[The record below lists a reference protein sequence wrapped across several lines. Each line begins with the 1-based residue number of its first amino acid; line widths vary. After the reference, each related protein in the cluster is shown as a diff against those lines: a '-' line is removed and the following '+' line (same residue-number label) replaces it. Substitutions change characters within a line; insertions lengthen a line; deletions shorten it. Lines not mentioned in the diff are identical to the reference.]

1 MVKKK
6 SRWILPALWGILLAV
21 LSLMPAEQG
30 NLLLFGIP
38 NIDKVA
44 HFGMYSVWTFLVF
57 RAWSGTS
64 NISKS
69 RLMALTFLLGTLT
82 GIVLEYGQYLMT
94 VGRSFE
100 IADMIAN
107 AVGSVSGVITAKMIS
122 LRPNRPSAP

>member
-1 MVKKK
+1 MVKKN

-38 NIDKVA
+38 HIDKIA
-44 HFGMYSVWTFLVF
+44 HFGMYSVWTFLVY

-64 NISKS
+64 KISKS
-69 RLMALTFLLGTLT
+69 RLMWLTFLLGTMT
-82 GIVLEYGQYLMT
+82 GAILEYAQYSMT

-100 IADMIAN
+100 ISDMIAN
-107 AVGSVSGVITAKMIS
+107 AVGSFAGVLAGKIWKP
-122 LRPNRPSAP
+122 RER